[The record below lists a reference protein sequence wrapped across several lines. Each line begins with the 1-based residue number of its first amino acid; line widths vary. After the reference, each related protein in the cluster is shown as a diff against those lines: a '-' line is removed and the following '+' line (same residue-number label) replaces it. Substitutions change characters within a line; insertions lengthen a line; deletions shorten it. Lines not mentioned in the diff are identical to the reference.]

1 MARLV
6 AVPDRIS
13 PSIVE
18 KITELDKICFP
29 GDYRVRIPNTW
40 WWFVYDADGD
50 VAAYA
55 GLRECTQI
63 CNRGLGYLCRAG
75 VIEKYRGNGLQK
87 ELINARVRYAK
98 RLGLKQAVTYVSPSN
113 LASANSLV
121 ACGFRLYNPTY
132 RWGGKDCFY
141 LRKILRG

>member
-6 AVPDRIS
+6 AVPERIS
-13 PSIVE
+13 PSIAE
-18 KITELDKICFP
+18 KITELDEICFP

-40 WWFVYDADGD
+40 WWFVYDAHGEI
-50 VAAYA
+50 AAYA
-55 GLRECTQI
+55 GLRECTQT

-75 VIEKYRGNGLQK
+75 VLKKYRGNGLQK

-98 RLGLKQAVTYVSPSN
+98 KLGLRQAVTYVAPSN

-121 ACGFRLYNPTY
+121 SCGFRLYSPEY

-141 LRKILRG
+141 LRKILG